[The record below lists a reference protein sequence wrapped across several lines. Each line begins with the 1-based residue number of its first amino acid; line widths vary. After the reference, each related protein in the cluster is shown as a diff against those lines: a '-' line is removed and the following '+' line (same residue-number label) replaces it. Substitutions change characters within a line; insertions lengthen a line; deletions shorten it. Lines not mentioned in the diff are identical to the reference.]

1 MLVIEGMENC
11 IIKDNVNIKISGY
24 ENIIREIRLKE
35 IETGK
40 AELEIYFIEKYFK
53 NNAYDD
59 YNLYDSRFCCV
70 CRGNTGFRSG
80 SVNNEQGLDRN
91 Q

>member
-1 MLVIEGMENC
+1 MECKSMLVIEGMENC

-53 NNAYDD
+53 
-59 YNLYDSRFCCV
+59 
-70 CRGNTGFRSG
+70 GM
-80 SVNNEQGLDRN
+80 
-91 Q
+91 